1 MPGGREAQEAQ
12 FCGGRAMGE
21 EAKILVV
28 DDDESAL
35 RSFELMLGGIGYCVR
50 VAQSGE
56 EAIERLHDRYDLV
69 LADLRMPG
77 LDGISLLRKV
87 REISPDTGV
96 IIVTGHA
103 SLDTAIEAVRE
114 GASDYLLK
122 MATPPAIMVAV
133 ERALEKQR
141 LRLQLQRQ
149 NRALATL
156 HAVAAAVSAT
166 LQLADLLEHTLDETL
181 SALEVSS
188 GAIWLFDDQTRMLE
202 LAACKNSPEG
212 LEESYGTIPVGVG
225 IEGRVFQTGKLM
237 IIDDVHNHPDISLS
251 APNVGS
257 LVSVPLAVRG
267 NVLGVM
273 SILVP
278 ADSIMSNERV
288 DLLRGVANQIAV
300 GIENARLYQQVVEQA
315 HELERA
321 NAELVATRDA
331 LVKKERLAAIGQIGL
346 TIGHEIRNPLT
357 AIWGR
362 ADWMLEAFPDLPAE
376 VMSDLRVIQE
386 MSRRINQV
394 VKKLQAAEDR
404 TVACIGDTR
413 MIDIGGVKRAE

>member
-1 MPGGREAQEAQ
+1 MAESCG
-12 FCGGRAMGE
+12 GGRAMGE
-21 EAKILVV
+21 KARILVV
-28 DDDESAL
+28 DDDESVL
-35 RSFELMLGGIGYCVR
+35 RSFELMLEGVGYYVQ
-50 VAQSGE
+50 VARSGE
-56 EAIERLHDRYDLV
+56 EAVERLRDRYDLM
-69 LADLRMPG
+69 LADLKMSG
-77 LDGISLLRKV
+77 LDGITLLRKA
-87 REISPDTGV
+87 REVSPDTGV
-96 IIVTGHA
+96 IIVTGYA
-103 SLDTAIEAVRE
+103 SLDTAIEAMRE

-122 MATPPAIMVAV
+122 MTTPPAIMVAV

-141 LRLQLQRQ
+141 LRLQLQQQ

-166 LQLADLLEHTLDETL
+166 LKLPDLLEHTLNETL
-181 SALEVSS
+181 SAMEVSS
-188 GAIWLFDDQTRMLE
+188 GALWLFNNQTRVLE
-202 LAACKNSPEG
+202 LAVCRNGPEG
-212 LEESYGTIPVGVG
+212 LEESYATIPVGVG
-225 IEGRVFQTGKLM
+225 VEGMVFQTGRLM
-237 IIDDVHNHPDISLS
+237 IIEDVYSHPDISLI
-251 APNVGS
+251 APDGGS
-257 LVSVPLAVRG
+257 LVSVPLAVKG

-278 ADSIMSNERV
+278 ADSIMSSERIE
-288 DLLRGVANQIAV
+288 LLQGVANQIAV

-315 HELERA
+315 SALECA

-362 ADWMLEAFPDLPAE
+362 ADWMLETFTELPAE
-376 VMSDLRVIQE
+376 VLSDLRIIQE

-394 VKKLQAAEDR
+394 VKKLQAAQDR

-413 MIDIGGVKRAE
+413 MIDIGDIHSPSG